1 MKLSTRQVNWSL
13 FVISLISL
21 SLGFL
26 VPFLGYLNLQS
37 TIWAVGG
44 LAGLIPATKWVID
57 EFKNKNMGSDILA
70 VLALLGTILTNEM
83 MAAAIISLM
92 LATGRVLESWAEGQA
107 ERQLHSLLERMPRV
121 AHILSS
127 DGSLKTINADD
138 VKVGDILVVR
148 SGEIVPVDGMLITD
162 ATLDESAL
170 TGEALPVNR
179 QTNDM
184 VLSGVLNAGNNF
196 QYKALQ
202 TLDLSTYSGIIRLVQ
217 SAQAK
222 SAPGVRIANTWALRF
237 VPIALTIAGLAWL
250 ITGEISRAIA
260 VLVAATPCPLIL
272 AVPIAVVAGMSN
284 AAKNGAVIKGG
295 AALEQLARAEVVLLD
310 KTGTLTYG
318 GPEVS
323 EIQAKPGLND
333 LAILQIAASLDQYS
347 PHVIAKAIVNASK
360 ERNLVLHS
368 VLNVKEN
375 HGEGITGEVNN
386 ILTKVGQISGDIP
399 DWCTV
404 FTPLRVGIY
413 QNNELIG
420 VLGLD
425 DPIRS
430 ESEQMIKDLRTS
442 GIKKILMVTGDRL
455 ETAQNVG
462 AMLDLDEIH
471 ASLKPED
478 KMNIVLSEMK
488 LAKGTVIAV
497 GDGINDAPVLAASDV
512 GVAMGARGAT
522 AASEAADV
530 VIVDD
535 SIDRLTRAI
544 SISKFSRNK
553 ALQAAGV
560 GMGLSFV
567 AMLLGAF
574 GIFNASQGA
583 IAQEFIDVV
592 AILWALTALRNV
604 TN

>member
-21 SLGFL
+21 TLGFL

-375 HGEGITGEVNN
+375 HGEGISGEVNN

-442 GIKKILMVTGDRL
+442 GIKKILMVTGDRF

>member
-21 SLGFL
+21 SFGFL

-37 TIWAVGG
+37 FIWAIGG

-70 VLALLGTILTNEM
+70 VLALLGTLLTNEM

-121 AHILSS
+121 AHILLE

-170 TGEALPVNR
+170 TGESLPVNR

-202 TLDLSTYSGIIRLVQ
+202 TLDLSTYSGIIRLVE

-318 GPEVS
+318 GPEVG
-323 EIQAKPGLND
+323 EIQAKPGFEELKV
-333 LAILQIAASLDQYS
+333 LQLAASLDQYS
-347 PHVIAKAIVNASK
+347 PHVIAKAIVNAAK
-360 ERNLVLHS
+360 ERNLTLLS
-368 VLNVKEN
+368 VSDVKEN
-375 HGEGITGEVNN
+375 HGEGITGVVDG
-386 ILTKVGQISGDIP
+386 IDTKVGQITGEIP
-399 DWCTV
+399 EWCNI

-413 QNNELIG
+413 QQNELIG

-430 ESEQMIKDLRTS
+430 ESEQMIKDLRSS

-488 LAKGTVIAV
+488 LAKGTVVAV

-535 SIDRLTRAI
+535 TIDRLTRAI

-583 IAQEFIDVV
+583 IAQEFIDVI

-604 TN
+604 EV

>member
-21 SLGFL
+21 SSGFL

-37 TIWAVGG
+37 LIWAIGG

-70 VLALLGTILTNEM
+70 VLALLGTLLTNEM

-121 AHILSS
+121 AHILLE

-170 TGEALPVNR
+170 TGESLPVNR

-202 TLDLSTYSGIIRLVQ
+202 TLDLSTYSGIIRLVE

-318 GPEVS
+318 GPEVG
-323 EIQAKPGLND
+323 EIQAKPGFEELKV
-333 LAILQIAASLDQYS
+333 LQLAASLDQYS
-347 PHVIAKAIVNASK
+347 PHVIAKAIVNAAK
-360 ERNLVLHS
+360 ERNLTLLS
-368 VLNVKEN
+368 VRDVKEN
-375 HGEGITGEVNN
+375 HGQGITGVVDGMD
-386 ILTKVGQISGDIP
+386 TKVGQITGEIP
-399 DWCTV
+399 EWCNI

-413 QNNELIG
+413 QQNELIG

-430 ESEQMIKDLRTS
+430 ESEQMIKDLRSS

-478 KMNIVLSEMK
+478 KMNIVLREMK
-488 LAKGTVIAV
+488 LAKGTVVAV

-535 SIDRLTRAI
+535 TIDRLTRAI

-583 IAQEFIDVV
+583 IAQEFIDVI

-604 TN
+604 EV

>member
-21 SLGFL
+21 SSGFL

-37 TIWAVGG
+37 FIWAIGG

-70 VLALLGTILTNEM
+70 VLALLGTLLTNEM

-121 AHILSS
+121 AHILLE

-170 TGEALPVNR
+170 TGESLPVNR

-202 TLDLSTYSGIIRLVQ
+202 TLDLSTYSGIIRLVE

-318 GPEVS
+318 GPEVG
-323 EIQAKPGLND
+323 EIQAKPGFEEL
-333 LAILQIAASLDQYS
+333 IVLQLAASLDQYS
-347 PHVIAKAIVNASK
+347 PHVIAKAIVNAAK
-360 ERNLVLHS
+360 ERNLTLLS
-368 VLNVKEN
+368 VSDVKEN
-375 HGEGITGEVNN
+375 HGEGITGVVDGMD
-386 ILTKVGQISGDIP
+386 TKVGQITGEIP
-399 DWCTV
+399 EWCNI

-413 QNNELIG
+413 QQNELIG

-430 ESEQMIKDLRTS
+430 ESEQMIKDLRSS

-478 KMNIVLSEMK
+478 KMNIVLREMK
-488 LAKGTVIAV
+488 LAKGTVVAV

-535 SIDRLTRAI
+535 TIDRLTRAI

-574 GIFNASQGA
+574 GIFNATQGA
-583 IAQEFIDVV
+583 IAQEFIDVI

-604 TN
+604 EV

>member
-13 FVISLISL
+13 FVTSLISL
-21 SLGFL
+21 SFGFL

-37 TIWAVGG
+37 FIWAIGG

-70 VLALLGTILTNEM
+70 VLALLGTLLTNEM

-121 AHILSS
+121 AHILLE

-170 TGEALPVNR
+170 TGESLPVNR

-202 TLDLSTYSGIIRLVQ
+202 TLDLSTYSGIIRLVE

-318 GPEVS
+318 GPEVG
-323 EIQAKPGLND
+323 EIQAKPGFEELKV
-333 LAILQIAASLDQYS
+333 LQLAASLDQYS
-347 PHVIAKAIVNASK
+347 PHVIAKAIVNAAK
-360 ERNLVLHS
+360 ERNLTLLS
-368 VLNVKEN
+368 VSDVKEN
-375 HGEGITGEVNN
+375 HGEGITGVVDGIN
-386 ILTKVGQISGDIP
+386 TKVGQITGEIP
-399 DWCTV
+399 EWCNI

-413 QNNELIG
+413 QQNELIG

-430 ESEQMIKDLRTS
+430 ESEQMIKDLRSS

-478 KMNIVLSEMK
+478 KMNIVLREMK
-488 LAKGTVIAV
+488 LAKGTVVAV

-535 SIDRLTRAI
+535 TIDRLTRAI

-583 IAQEFIDVV
+583 IAQEFIDVI
-592 AILWALTALRNV
+592 AILWALTALKNLEV
-604 TN
+604 

>member
-1 MKLSTRQVNWSL
+1 MKLSTRQVNRSL

-21 SLGFL
+21 SFGFL

-37 TIWAVGG
+37 FIWAIGG

-70 VLALLGTILTNEM
+70 VLALLGTLLTNEM

-121 AHILSS
+121 AHILLE

-170 TGEALPVNR
+170 TGESLPVNR

-202 TLDLSTYSGIIRLVQ
+202 TLDLSTYSGIIRLVE

-318 GPEVS
+318 GPEVG
-323 EIQAKPGLND
+323 EIQAKPGFEELKV
-333 LAILQIAASLDQYS
+333 LQLAASLDQYS
-347 PHVIAKAIVNASK
+347 PHVIAKAIVNAAK
-360 ERNLVLHS
+360 ERNLTLLS
-368 VLNVKEN
+368 VSDVKEN
-375 HGEGITGEVNN
+375 HGQGITGVVDG
-386 ILTKVGQISGDIP
+386 IDTKVGQITGEIP
-399 DWCTV
+399 EWCNI

-413 QNNELIG
+413 QQNELIG

-430 ESEQMIKDLRTS
+430 ESEQMIKDLRSS

-488 LAKGTVIAV
+488 LAKGTVVAV

-535 SIDRLTRAI
+535 TIDRLTRAI

-583 IAQEFIDVV
+583 IAQEFIDVI

-604 TN
+604 EV

>member
-1 MKLSTRQVNWSL
+1 
-13 FVISLISL
+13 
-21 SLGFL
+21 FL

-37 TIWAVGG
+37 LIWAIGG

-70 VLALLGTILTNEM
+70 VLALLGTLLTNEM

-121 AHILSS
+121 AHILLE

-170 TGEALPVNR
+170 TGESLPVSR

-202 TLDLSTYSGIIRLVQ
+202 TLDLSTYSGIIRLVE

-318 GPEVS
+318 GPEVG
-323 EIQAKPGLND
+323 EIQAKPGFEELKV
-333 LAILQIAASLDQYS
+333 LQLAASLDQYS
-347 PHVIAKAIVNASK
+347 PHVIAKAIVNAAK
-360 ERNLVLHS
+360 ERNLTLLS
-368 VLNVKEN
+368 VSDVKEN
-375 HGEGITGEVNN
+375 HGQGITGVVDGIN
-386 ILTKVGQISGDIP
+386 TKVGQITGEIP
-399 DWCTV
+399 EWCNI

-413 QNNELIG
+413 QQNELIG

-430 ESEQMIKDLRTS
+430 ESEQMIKDLRSS

-488 LAKGTVIAV
+488 LAKGTVVAV

-535 SIDRLTRAI
+535 TIDRLTRAI

-583 IAQEFIDVV
+583 IAQEFIDVI

-604 TN
+604 EV